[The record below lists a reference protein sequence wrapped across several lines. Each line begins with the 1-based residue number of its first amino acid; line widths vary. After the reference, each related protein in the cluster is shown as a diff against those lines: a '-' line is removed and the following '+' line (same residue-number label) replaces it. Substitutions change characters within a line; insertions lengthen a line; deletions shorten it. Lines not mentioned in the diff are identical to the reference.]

1 MTIAKSLIRNGSMDI
16 EFPEDHSKPL
26 DLADK
31 YPPADCYDDDEPT
44 IKIQVPIFKDQI
56 VVEGEKRYP
65 GVGLVIAFSF
75 GLAFWGFVAYLIWG

>member
-31 YPPADCYDDDEPT
+31 YDSSYFPDDEPT
-44 IKIQVPIFKDQI
+44 VKIQVPIFKDQI
-56 VVEGEKRYP
+56 VVEEEKRYP